1 MLSAI
6 LARGQDWERL
16 NPCAGNVDKMSVNP
30 SAQENPVSSR
40 KVGLDK
46 PCGLCGTAIY
56 FNYQGPLD
64 GVCGNCTDDLRRR
77 LNPRGR
83 SAGPV
88 IQKTRVQGLGW
99 GSVVLA
105 FVAGAAAAV
114 IVLVSGILPL

>member
-6 LARGQDWERL
+6 LPPGQDWGGL
-16 NPCAGNVDKMSVNP
+16 NPRAGNVEKGSVYS
-30 SAQENPVSSR
+30 SAHEIPVSSR

-46 PCGLCGTAIY
+46 PCTMCGTTIY
-56 FNYQGPLD
+56 FNYQGPLE

-83 SAGPV
+83 SAGAV
-88 IQKTRVQGLGW
+88 VQRTRIQGLGW
-99 GSVVLA
+99 GSVLLA